1 MQQPRST
8 HSTRIIVCNTQV
20 LFTPV
25 ILPAMLPFI
34 LIVLLAT
41 QQPSRLFA
49 DDDSFT
55 QVLAAQQER
64 IRTIETAAK
73 TSVSIFAGSS
83 GGGSGVVISPDGY
96 ALTNFHVVQPAG
108 IAMRCGL
115 NDGHIYDAVLVG
127 LDPTGDLAVIKLLGK
142 ETFPYASIAD
152 SDTVSVGDTCYTIGN
167 PFLLATDLQPSVSA
181 GIVSGV
187 HRYQFPAG
195 TLLEYTDCLQVD
207 AAINPGNSGGGLF
220 NASGDL
226 IGINGRASFEK
237 RGRINVGAGYA
248 ISANQVRN
256 FLGIL
261 KGGHLADHA
270 TLAATVATSADG
282 RVVVSDILE
291 SSDTWRKG
299 LRIDDEIIEL
309 AGKSVRSVNSFKN
322 ILGTLPA
329 GWRIPVVYRREGRP
343 TEIFVELAG
352 VHTPAMLNELMAG
365 RRGKPSSQ
373 NKPGEKSKPNPLAPD
388 LKDLPETIQEF
399 YERRFGYANFFF
411 NRVELERV
419 QQDLEQRKRS
429 LENQES
435 TWRYQG
441 HLEAGGSFEI
451 ELDDQSAK
459 ISLPTGISRWEQTV
473 ADAGLAAE
481 AGFDASPPGSG
492 GMLAALTMWRRLLLK
507 GPENIDGRITY
518 WGQQPLYSTTTNQ
531 LADVLELTTSNCRAR
546 FFVDTFGNVVQV
558 TFFLGSSSTS
568 CDLYFKGLGER
579 GPYWQ
584 PTHLTVTYDG
594 GRFATF
600 LFDVGS

>member
-1 MQQPRST
+1 MTLPST
-8 HSTRIIVCNTQV
+8 
-20 LFTPV
+20 
-25 ILPAMLPFI
+25 
-34 LIVLLAT
+34 LAI
-41 QQPSRLFA
+41 Q
-49 DDDSFT
+49 
-55 QVLAAQQER
+55 
-64 IRTIETAAK
+64 
-73 TSVSIFAGSS
+73 
-83 GGGSGVVISPDGY
+83 
-96 ALTNFHVVQPAG
+96 
-108 IAMRCGL
+108 
-115 NDGHIYDAVLVG
+115 
-127 LDPTGDLAVIKLLGK
+127 
-142 ETFPYASIAD
+142 
-152 SDTVSVGDTCYTIGN
+152 
-167 PFLLATDLQPSVSA
+167 
-181 GIVSGV
+181 
-187 HRYQFPAG
+187 
-195 TLLEYTDCLQVD
+195 
-207 AAINPGNSGGGLF
+207 GGGLF
-220 NASGDL
+220 NAGGDL

-299 LRIDDEIIEL
+299 LRIDDEIIEI
-309 AGKSVRSVNSFKN
+309 AGKNVRSVNSFKN

-365 RRGKPSSQ
+365 RRGKPSAQ
-373 NKPGEKSKPNPLAPD
+373 NKPGNKPKPNPLAPD
-388 LKDLPETIQEF
+388 LKDLPDTIRKF

-411 NRVELERV
+411 NRIELERV
-419 QQDLEQRKRS
+419 QRTLEQKKISSEDR
-429 LENQES
+429 ES

-441 HLEAGGSFEI
+441 HLEAGGSFTI
-451 ELDDQSAK
+451 ELNDQSAK

-507 GPENIDGRITY
+507 GPKNLGGRITY
-518 WGQQPLYSTTTNQ
+518 WGQQPLYSKTTNQ
-531 LADVLELTTSNCRAR
+531 LADVLELTTGSCRAK
-546 FFVDTFGNVVQV
+546 FFVDTFGNVIQV

-584 PTHLTVTYDG
+584 PTHLTVTNDG

-600 LFDVGS
+600 IFDAGT